1 MIALREAWK
10 ERVKNISPER
20 LLFIDETGAKTNM
33 TRRHGRARRGVR
45 ALDSAP
51 HGHWSATTLIG
62 AIGIDG
68 AKAPMVV
75 DGATDTA
82 VFMAYVEQVLV
93 PALRPGMVVVM
104 DNLSPH
110 KSPGVEA
117 MIHEAGAEL
126 WFLPPYSPDLNP
138 IEKMWSKVKEMLRAA
153 KARTEDELFR
163 AIGTALDKV
172 TPSDARGWFRHCGVA
187 VIS

>member
-1 MIALREAWK
+1 MIVLREAWE

-33 TRRHGRARRGVR
+33 TRRHGRARRGMR
-45 ALDSAP
+45 AVDSAP
-51 HGHWSATTLIG
+51 HGHWSTTTLIG

-75 DGATDTA
+75 DGATDTD
-82 VFMAYVEQVLV
+82 VFMAYVEHVLV

-104 DNLSPH
+104 DNLAPH
-110 KSPGVEA
+110 KSPGVAA

-138 IEKMWSKVKEMLRAA
+138 IEKMWSKVKAMLRAA
-153 KARTEDELFR
+153 KARTTDELFD
-163 AIGTALDKV
+163 AIGTALNKV
-172 TPSDARGWFRHCGVA
+172 TASDAKGWFKHCGVA
-187 VIS
+187 MIS